1 MVKSTYKDK
10 EDEGQ
15 FKRVLEQNEM
25 DQEEN

>member
-10 EDEGQ
+10 EEVGDFEG
-15 FKRVLEQNEM
+15 VLEKNEM